1 MQVELTTENLEYI
14 RSVSLWQIRSHEAD
28 ATKRDRLDTGVD
40 NVYWCPSYGM
50 YLAKHEGKRRRM
62 HDLEAATHFARY
74 GSNLGNDEE
83 SPDEVAGAEI
93 DENPDE
99 SKGTEHEHDD
109 RDVSPDD
116 DKDEYENDDRDGLP
130 HDPEGDIDAK
140 NDDRDESDATPK
152 YRILELL
159 RKSAK

>member
-1 MQVELTTENLEYI
+1 MHVELTTENLEYL
-14 RSVSLWQIRSHEAD
+14 RSVSLWQIRTHEAD
-28 ATKRDRLDTGVD
+28 GPKRDRLDTGID

-50 YLAKHEGKRRRM
+50 YLAKYEGKRRRTK
-62 HDLEAATHFARY
+62 DIDAATQFARY
-74 GSNLGNDEE
+74 GNNLDNAEE

-99 SKGTEHEHDD
+99 SKDTEHENDD
-109 RDVSPDD
+109 RDVSHDG
-116 DKDEYENDDRDGLP
+116 DKDEYENDDRAGHPD
-130 HDPEGDIDAK
+130 DREGEIDAK
-140 NDDRDESDATPK
+140 NDDRDKSDATPK

>member
-1 MQVELTTENLEYI
+1 
-14 RSVSLWQIRSHEAD
+14 
-28 ATKRDRLDTGVD
+28 
-40 NVYWCPSYGM
+40 M

-62 HDLEAATHFARY
+62 RDLDAATQFARY
-74 GSNLGNDEE
+74 GADE
-83 SPDEVAGAEI
+83 GGEI

-116 DKDEYENDDRDGLP
+116 DKDEYEKDDRDGLP
-130 HDPEGDIDAK
+130 HDPEGDIEAK

-152 YRILELL
+152 YRVLELLL
-159 RKSAK
+159 RKSVK

>member
-1 MQVELTTENLEYI
+1 MRT
-14 RSVSLWQIRSHEAD
+14 HEAD
-28 ATKRDRLDTGVD
+28 APKRDRLDTGID

-50 YLAKHEGKRRRM
+50 YLAKYGSKRRRTKTI
-62 HDLEAATHFARY
+62 DAATHFARY
-74 GSNLGNDEE
+74 GSVPGNDQE
-83 SPDEVAGAEI
+83 SPDEVAGDEI

-99 SKGTEHEHDD
+99 SKVTEYGNDD
-109 RDVSPDD
+109 RDVSDDGDTHECENDARDGNPDD
-116 DKDEYENDDRDGLP
+116 REGEIDD
-130 HDPEGDIDAK
+130 K

>member
-1 MQVELTTENLEYI
+1 MRT
-14 RSVSLWQIRSHEAD
+14 HEAD
-28 ATKRDRLDTGVD
+28 AAKRERLDTGVD

-62 HDLEAATHFARY
+62 HDMEAATHFARY
-74 GSNLGNDEE
+74 GIDLDNDQE
-83 SPDEVAGAEI
+83 SSDEVAGAEI

-116 DKDEYENDDRDGLP
+116 DEDEYENDDRDGP
-130 HDPEGDIDAK
+130 PMIPK
-140 NDDRDESDATPK
+140 ATSML
-152 YRILELL
+152 RTTIVTRAMLL
-159 RKSAK
+159 QSIEFLNF

>member
-1 MQVELTTENLEYI
+1 MSI
-14 RSVSLWQIRSHEAD
+14 WQIRSHEAD
-28 ATKRDRLDTGVD
+28 ATKRDRFDTGVH
-40 NVYWCPSYGM
+40 NVFWCPSYGK

-62 HDLEAATHFARY
+62 HDLEAATQFACY
-74 GSNLGNDEE
+74 GGNLGNDEE
-83 SPDEVAGAEI
+83 SSDEVAGGEI

-130 HDPEGDIDAK
+130 HDPEGDIEAK

-159 RKSAK
+159 LRKSVK

>member
-1 MQVELTTENLEYI
+1 MHVELTTENLEYI
-14 RSVSLWQIRSHEAD
+14 RAVSLWQIRTHEAD
-28 ATKRDRLDTGVD
+28 VPKRDRLDTGID

-50 YLAKHEGKRRRM
+50 YLAKYEGKRRKTK
-62 HDLEAATHFARY
+62 DIDAATQFARY
-74 GSNLGNDEE
+74 GNNSGNDEE

-99 SKGTEHEHDD
+99 SKDTEHENDD
-109 RDVSPDD
+109 RDVSHDD
-116 DKDEYENDDRDGLP
+116 DKDEYENDDRDGILP
-130 HDPEGDIDAK
+130 LIDVK
-140 NDDRDESDATPK
+140 SDATPK